1 MVRSLQAMR
10 ALACTDPAAAESI
23 GVLRRRADELD
34 AVWLPLVRRTLDLA
48 DRSSVPADLAA
59 LDNALAYVMVRSYGW
74 SAAIDPLGDGAGVT
88 GEEARAL
95 GARMNR
101 LDATEVAEN
110 PAELAWL
117 AGRLELIACDP
128 QLSVQFLANFHEWG
142 PWADALGRQRA
153 LHPLVAHPRVTIGE
167 LDGVFAGL
175 AHIQRV
181 VLPGLWTTTDLLSLL
196 PWIDEMSPYS
206 AAAIVRH
213 LDLHGNDLAA
223 VSDLLLHRV
232 RAVHAQ
238 DASAPAADLDA
249 LPGPGTAELLA
260 PLLLADRAATTE
272 FLRFTVADPSLLLE
286 SFDNTADAYAFLL
299 QATDPERMSAAAA
312 GEVLPPII
320 DSFRNDRQL
329 PEWRCFLVDLV
340 APWTLQFSPENH
352 EWLLSTERRNDLLS
366 FVLDDDAALRRFI
379 EQADRVAAGVTTSFR
394 SGARYPYEELG
405 AYMAMIG
412 ELVVNARVQNADEQ
426 SRAWKMVATL
436 AGLMTSVLPGVAI
449 AAGISL
455 AIVIVNESTGPD
467 PKLAARQ
474 AGYGADLAAT
484 TAGAAVAYQIATQ
497 WKADGSLPPD
507 YPMPPAADPNAKF
520 PSQRFLW
527 AFTSW
532 RDNLPGGDWGPM
544 ADHVTAAVF
553 AFVNPPLM
561 GAHSVT
567 LFMP

>member
-1 MVRSLQAMR
+1 
-10 ALACTDPAAAESI
+10 
-23 GVLRRRADELD
+23 
-34 AVWLPLVRRTLDLA
+34 
-48 DRSSVPADLAA
+48 
-59 LDNALAYVMVRSYGW
+59 
-74 SAAIDPLGDGAGVT
+74 
-88 GEEARAL
+88 
-95 GARMNR
+95 
-101 LDATEVAEN
+101 
-110 PAELAWL
+110 
-117 AGRLELIACDP
+117 
-128 QLSVQFLANFHEWG
+128 
-142 PWADALGRQRA
+142 
-153 LHPLVAHPRVTIGE
+153 
-167 LDGVFAGL
+167 VFAGL
-175 AHIQRV
+175 AHVQRV
-181 VLPGLWTTTDLLSLL
+181 VLPAGCTTTDLLSLL
-196 PWIDEMSPYS
+196 PWIQEMSPYG

-232 RAVHAQ
+232 LAVHVQ
-238 DASAPAADLDA
+238 DADAPVADLDA

-260 PLLLADRAATTE
+260 PLLLADRVASTE
-272 FLRFTVADPSLLLE
+272 FLRFTVADPSLLIE
-286 SFDNTADAYAFLL
+286 GFDEEADAYSFLL
-299 QATDPERMSAAAA
+299 HATDPGRMSATAA

-320 DSFRNDRQL
+320 DYFRNDGQL
-329 PEWRCFLVDLV
+329 RDWRPFLVDLA

-366 FVLDDDAALRRFI
+366 FVLDDDAALRRFV
-379 EQADRVAAGVTTSFR
+379 ERADRVAAGVTTSFR
-394 SGARYPYEELG
+394 SGARYSYEELG

-412 ELVVNARVQNADEQ
+412 ELVVNARVQDATERG
-426 SRAWKMVATL
+426 RAWRMVATL

-449 AAGISL
+449 AASVSL
-455 AIVIVNESTGPD
+455 AMVIVSENTGPD

-520 PSQRFLW
+520 PSQQFLW

-561 GAHSVT
+561 GTHSVT